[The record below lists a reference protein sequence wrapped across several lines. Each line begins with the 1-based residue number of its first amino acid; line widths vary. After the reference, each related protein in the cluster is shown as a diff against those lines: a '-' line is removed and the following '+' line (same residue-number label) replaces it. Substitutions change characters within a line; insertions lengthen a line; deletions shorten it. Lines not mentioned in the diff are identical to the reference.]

1 MFSGDLFV
9 CLFGVEKKIV
19 DLKETGAW
27 SLLSP
32 NPNSDLYVPLNRKT
46 QGDRDEQQMWWLV
59 LEPNVFEMLQLG
71 SNGLNRQ

>member
-46 QGDRDEQQMWWLV
+46 QGYRDEQ
-59 LEPNVFEMLQLG
+59 
-71 SNGLNRQ
+71 